1 MSVLSREHFT
11 QKILDIKHKV
21 LRMGALVE
29 NIINTAMTAL
39 KAQNLDLARK
49 VSEMDDE
56 IDQLDLEI
64 EQECIMLL
72 ALQQPLAKDLRTI
85 ASVLKII
92 TDLERMGDNAVNI
105 AEVTLEIDSEPIFK
119 PLVDIPKMAGIAQE
133 MIKMSLDAFV
143 QEDINLAEKAAKRDE
158 EVDSLYETVINDIL
172 NFITEKKELTKQGTK
187 LMFIGRYLERIADHS
202 TNICERTI
210 YMITGGFKEI
220 N

>member
-1 MSVLSREHFT
+1 MSRENFT
-11 QKILDIKHKV
+11 QKLLDIKHKV
-21 LRMGALVE
+21 LSMGDLVE
-29 NIINTAMTAL
+29 TIINTAMTAL
-39 KAQNLDLARK
+39 IEQNLDLASK
-49 VSEMDDE
+49 VCEMDDE

-64 EQECIMLL
+64 EKECILLL

-105 AEVTLEIDSEPIFK
+105 AKVTLEIGKEPIIK
-119 PLVDIPKMAGIAQE
+119 PLVDIPRMAVVAQE
-133 MIKMSLDAFV
+133 MVKMSLDAFV
-143 QEDINLAEKAAKRDE
+143 NENIALAVKAVGKDE
-158 EVDSLYETVINDIL
+158 EVDSLYETVINDII
-172 NFITEKKELTKQGTK
+172 NVIIEKKEFTKQGTK

-210 YMITGGFKEI
+210 YMITGELKEI

>member
-1 MSVLSREHFT
+1 MNLLSREHFT
-11 QKILDIKHKV
+11 QKILDIKQKV
-21 LRMGALVE
+21 LKMGALVE
-29 NIINTAMTAL
+29 NIIDTAMIAL
-39 KAQNLDLARK
+39 KAQDLDLARK
-49 VSEMDDE
+49 IGQMDDE

-105 AEVTLEIDSEPIFK
+105 AEVTLKIGNETIMK
-119 PLVDIPKMAGIAQE
+119 PLVDIPKMADITKE

-143 QEDINLAEKAAKRDE
+143 QENIDLAEKAAKRDE

-172 NFITEKKELTKQGTK
+172 NIITEKKEFTKQGTK

>member
-1 MSVLSREHFT
+1 
-11 QKILDIKHKV
+11 
-21 LRMGALVE
+21 
-29 NIINTAMTAL
+29 
-39 KAQNLDLARK
+39 
-49 VSEMDDE
+49 MDDE

-105 AEVTLEIDSEPIFK
+105 AEVTLEIGNEPIMK
-119 PLVDIPKMAGIAQE
+119 PLVDIPRMADIARE

-143 QEDINLAEKAAKRDE
+143 NEDVALAKKAAERDE
-158 EVDSLYETVINDIL
+158 EVDSLYETVITDII
-172 NFITEKKELTKQGTK
+172 NIISEKKEFTKQGTK

-210 YMITGGFKEI
+210 YMITGELKEI

>member
-1 MSVLSREHFT
+1 MSIMSRENFT
-11 QKILDIKHKV
+11 QKLLDIKHKV
-21 LRMGALVE
+21 LSMGALVE
-29 NIINTAMTAL
+29 NIINAAMTAL
-39 KAQNLDLARK
+39 IAQNLDLASK
-49 VSEMDDE
+49 VCEMDDE

-64 EQECIMLL
+64 EKECILLL

-105 AEVTLEIDSEPIFK
+105 AKVTLEIGKEPIIK
-119 PLVDIPKMAGIAQE
+119 PLVDIPRMAVIAQE
-133 MIKMSLDAFV
+133 MVKMSLDAFV
-143 QEDINLAEKAAKRDE
+143 NEDIALAEKAAGRDE
-158 EVDSLYETVINDIL
+158 EVDRLYETVINDII
-172 NFITEKKELTKQGTK
+172 NIITEKKEFTKQGTK

-210 YMITGGFKEI
+210 YMITGELKEI

>member
-1 MSVLSREHFT
+1 MSRKHFT

-21 LRMGALVE
+21 LKMGALVE
-29 NIINTAMTAL
+29 NIIDTAMTAL
-39 KAQNLDLARK
+39 KTQDLDLAGK
-49 VSEMDDE
+49 VCVMDDE

-105 AEVTLEIDSEPIFK
+105 AEVTLEIGMEPIMK
-119 PLVDIPKMAGIAQE
+119 PLVDIPKMATITQE

-143 QEDINLAEKAAKRDE
+143 QEDIELAEKAAERDE

-172 NFITEKKELTKQGTK
+172 SIITEKKEHTKQGTK

>member
-1 MSVLSREHFT
+1 MSREHFT
-11 QKILDIKHKV
+11 QKILDIKQKV
-21 LRMGALVE
+21 LKMGALVE
-29 NIINTAMTAL
+29 NIIDTAMIAL
-39 KAQNLDLARK
+39 KAQDLDLARK
-49 VSEMDDE
+49 IGQMDDE

-105 AEVTLEIDSEPIFK
+105 AEVTLKIGNETIMK
-119 PLVDIPKMAGIAQE
+119 PLVDIPKMADITKE

-143 QEDINLAEKAAKRDE
+143 QENIDLAEKAAKRDE

-172 NFITEKKELTKQGTK
+172 NIITEKKEFTKQGTK